1 MEESSNSA
9 YMNESNLYPSI
20 SILTV
25 LEDFEKQTNGI
36 DILVNDSSNFDI

>member
-9 YMNESNLYPSI
+9 YMNESNLYPSM
-20 SILTV
+20 SIHTV

-36 DILVNDSSNFDI
+36 DIQVNGSSNFDI